1 MELEW
6 FEKNLIIALRVL
18 SPFFKKYN
26 FYITGLELNSIDG
39 EYLIFSSLSSFKII
53 VILNPNFDILIEKK
67 ENFVDLIKKNKTIS
81 LVAEKNKFSNFS
93 HLLCNF
99 KDENELVYLLK
110 DYTFFLET
118 NYKNFL
124 LYK

>member
-53 VILNPNFDILIEKK
+53 VILNPNFDILIKK
-67 ENFVDLIKKNKTIS
+67 R
-81 LVAEKNKFSNFS
+81 KF
-93 HLLCNF
+93 C
-99 KDENELVYLLK
+99 
-110 DYTFFLET
+110 
-118 NYKNFL
+118 
-124 LYK
+124 